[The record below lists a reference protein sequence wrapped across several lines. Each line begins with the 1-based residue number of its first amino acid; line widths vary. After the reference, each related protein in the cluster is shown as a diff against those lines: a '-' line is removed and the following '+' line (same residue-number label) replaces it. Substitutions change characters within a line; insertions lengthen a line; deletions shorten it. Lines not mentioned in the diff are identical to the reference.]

1 MLVILEVKCVPDN
14 ELMFFGGNLWIIT
27 VGSRNNFQAAE
38 PSSVVTTTFCARL
51 IISIL
56 SGY

>member
-1 MLVILEVKCVPDN
+1 MTVISEVIYIPYNGLVFP
-14 ELMFFGGNLWIIT
+14 GGKICIIT

-38 PSSVVTTTFCARL
+38 PSNVVTTTFCARL